1 MSSKLPDQVIA
12 RFPVT
17 LTAAQLAEAA
27 GDELPDP
34 IPFDPV
40 PRLRRRRNGW
50 TEERQRAF
58 IAVLQLCGSIS
69 AAARAVGMSP
79 RSAYR
84 LVEADGADS
93 FARAWDAAFAEGI
106 ARLRADALDRS
117 IHGSLV
123 PVYRGGRLVRVE
135 HRRNDRLAIALLG
148 GRDRAV
154 DEGRRSAVAR
164 RRYWRD
170 MHALDAKRAEEKRQ
184 REEAA
189 KAYAEELEAML
200 EKAERM
206 RRQPRVVGL

>member
-84 LVEADGADS
+84 LAEADGADS

-106 ARLRADALDRS
+106 ARMRADALDRS

-164 RRYWRD
+164 RRSWRD

>member
-12 RFPVT
+12 RLPVT

-27 GDELPDP
+27 GEDLPDP

-40 PRLRRRRNGW
+40 PRRRRRRDGG

>member
-27 GDELPDP
+27 GEDLPDP

-40 PRLRRRRNGW
+40 PRRRRRRDGW

-84 LVEADGADS
+84 LAEADGADS
-93 FARAWDAAFAEGI
+93 FARAGDAAFAEGI

>member
-12 RFPVT
+12 RLPVT

-27 GDELPDP
+27 GEDLPDP

-40 PRLRRRRNGW
+40 PRRRRRRDGW

>member
-50 TEERQRAF
+50 TEERQRDF
-58 IAVLQLCGSIS
+58 IAALQLCGSIS
-69 AAARAVGMSP
+69 AAAHSVGMSA

-84 LVEADGADS
+84 LMEAPGADS

-164 RRYWRD
+164 RKYWND
-170 MHALDAKRAEEKRQ
+170 MHALDARRAEEKRC
-184 REEAA
+184 REAEQ
-189 KAYAEELEAML
+189 KAYQEELEAML